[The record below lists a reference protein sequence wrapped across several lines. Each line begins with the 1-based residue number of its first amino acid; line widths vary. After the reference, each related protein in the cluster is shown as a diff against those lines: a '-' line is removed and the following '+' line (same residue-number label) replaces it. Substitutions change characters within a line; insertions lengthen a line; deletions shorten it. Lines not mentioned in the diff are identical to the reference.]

1 VTSRRA
7 AQILVDQLKIH
18 GVDTAFGVPGES
30 YLALLDALHDANSI
44 RLTVCRQEGGAAMMA
59 EAYGKLTGRPGLCLV
74 TRGPGTTNATAGIH
88 VAMQDSTPMIVL
100 IGQVARDSRGREALQ
115 ELDYKQF
122 LGGLVKYV
130 EEIADPRRIPE
141 YVSRAF
147 HVATSGRPG
156 PVALAL
162 PEDMLDEMADVADA
176 EPYSRI
182 EAHPSPRQLEA
193 LTAILAKA
201 TRPVLV
207 LGGSQWDA
215 VAAKQIEVFADTFAL
230 PVCTGFRRQDRF
242 DNHHRCFA
250 GDLGIAANPKLAVR
264 VRDADVLIALGSRLG
279 EATTAGYSLVAVPHP
294 RQTLVHIH
302 PDPDELGRVYQPAL
316 AINASPRTF
325 APLAAALKP
334 AARPCWAAETEAGHR
349 DYLAFVEPSKL
360 PGAVQLGAI
369 VRWLDAN
376 LPPDAIW
383 CNGAGNFAGWVHRHH
398 QYRGYGTQL
407 APASGSMGYGFPSAV
422 AAKLVHPDRAV
433 ICFCGDGDF
442 LMTGQELATAVRY
455 RLPIVTLIVNN
466 GMYGTIRMHQ
476 ETHFPGRTYGTDLV
490 NPDFSALAKAYGAHG
505 ETVERTED
513 FAAAFARAMAAGKP
527 AVLDLKVDPE
537 AITTRSTI
545 ADLRATATK
554 TAH

>member
-1 VTSRRA
+1 MTSRRA

-18 GVDTAFGVPGES
+18 GVDTAFSVPGES

-44 RLTVCRQEGGAAMMA
+44 RLIVCRQEGGAAMMA
-59 EAYGKLTGRPGLCLV
+59 DAYGKLTGRPGICLV
-74 TRGPGTTNATAGIH
+74 TRGPGTTNATSGIH

-100 IGQVARDSRGREALQ
+100 IGQVARDARGREALQ
-115 ELDYKQF
+115 ELDYKQL
-122 LGGLVKYV
+122 LGGMVKYV
-130 EEIADPRRIPE
+130 DEIANPRRIPE
-141 YVSRAF
+141 YVSHAF

-162 PEDMLDEMADVADA
+162 PEDMLEDMADVPDA

-182 EAHPSPRQLEA
+182 EPHPSPQQLAA
-193 LTAILAKA
+193 LAAILAKA
-201 TRPVLV
+201 VRPILL

-215 VAAKQIEVFADTFAL
+215 MAVKQIETFAEIFAL

-242 DNHHRCFA
+242 DNCHACFA
-250 GDLGIAANPKLAVR
+250 GDLGIAANPRLAAR
-264 VRDADVLIALGSRLG
+264 VRDADVLIAIGGRLG

-294 RQTLVHIH
+294 RQKLVHVH
-302 PDPDELGRVYQPAL
+302 PDPNELGRVYQAAL

-334 AARPCWAAETEAGHR
+334 AGKPRWMAETEAAHR
-349 DYLAFVEPSKL
+349 DYLAFIEPSKL
-360 PGAVQLGAI
+360 PGAVQLGPI
-369 VRWLDAN
+369 VRWLDGH
-376 LPPDAIW
+376 LPADAIW

-398 QYRGYGTQL
+398 QYRAFGTQL
-407 APASGSMGYGFPSAV
+407 APASGSMGYGFPAAV

-433 ICFCGDGDF
+433 VCFCGDGDF

-455 RLPIVTLIVNN
+455 RLPIVTLIANN

-476 ETHFPGRTYGTDLV
+476 ETHYPGRTYGTDLV
-490 NPDFSALAKAYGAHG
+490 NPDFAALARAYGAHG

-513 FAAAFARAMAAGKP
+513 FAAAFARATSADKP
-527 AVLDLKVDPE
+527 TVLDLKVDPE

-545 ADLRATATK
+545 DDLRAAAK
-554 TAH
+554 AKH

>member
-1 VTSRRA
+1 MTSRRA

-18 GVDTAFGVPGES
+18 GVDTAFSVPGES

-44 RLTVCRQEGGAAMMA
+44 RLIVCRQEGGAAMMA
-59 EAYGKLTGRPGLCLV
+59 DAYGKLTGRPATCLV
-74 TRGPGTTNATAGIH
+74 TRGPGTTNATSGIH
-88 VAMQDSTPMIVL
+88 VAMQDSTPMVVL
-100 IGQVARDSRGREALQ
+100 IGQVARDARGREALQ

-122 LGGLVKYV
+122 LGGMVKYV

-147 HVATSGRPG
+147 HAATAGRPG

-162 PEDMLDEMADVADA
+162 PEDMLEDTADVPDA
-176 EPYSRI
+176 EPYSRV
-182 EAHPSPRQLEA
+182 EPYPSPQHLEA
-193 LTAILAKA
+193 LAAILAKA
-201 TRPVLV
+201 ARPILL

-215 VAAKQIEVFADTFAL
+215 TAVKQIETFAEAFAL

-242 DNHHRCFA
+242 DNWHACFA
-250 GDLGIAANPKLAVR
+250 GDLGIAANPRLAAR
-264 VRDADVLIALGSRLG
+264 VRDADVLIAIGSRLG
-279 EATTAGYSLVAVPHP
+279 EATTAAYSLVAVPHP
-294 RQTLVHIH
+294 RQTLVHVH
-302 PDPDELGRVYQPAL
+302 PDSNELGRVYQPAL

-334 AARPCWAAETEAGHR
+334 AGKPRWTADTEVAHR

-360 PGAVQLGAI
+360 PGAVQLGPI
-369 VRWLDAN
+369 VRWLDGHLPAN
-376 LPPDAIW
+376 AIW

-398 QYRGYGTQL
+398 QYRTFGTQL
-407 APASGSMGYGFPSAV
+407 APTSGSMGYGFPAAV
-422 AAKLVHPDRAV
+422 AAKLVHPDRPV
-433 ICFCGDGDF
+433 VCFSGDGDF

-476 ETHFPGRTYGTDLV
+476 ETHYPGRTYGTDLV
-490 NPDFSALAKAYGAHG
+490 NPDFAALAKAFGAHG

-513 FAAAFARAMAAGKP
+513 FAAAFARAMSAGKP

-545 ADLRATATK
+545 ADLRAASK
-554 TAH
+554 AKH

>member
-1 VTSRRA
+1 MTSRRA

-44 RLTVCRQEGGAAMMA
+44 RLIVCRQEGGAAMMA
-59 EAYGKLTGRPGLCLV
+59 DAYGKLTGRPGICLV
-74 TRGPGTTNATAGIH
+74 TRGPGTTNATSGIH

-100 IGQVARDSRGREALQ
+100 IGQVARGARGREALQ

-122 LGGLVKYV
+122 LGGMVKYV

-162 PEDMLDEMADVADA
+162 PEDMLDEVADIPDA
-176 EPYSRI
+176 ETYSRV
-182 EAHPSPRQLEA
+182 EPHPSPPQLEA
-193 LTAILAKA
+193 LAGTLANA
-201 TRPVLV
+201 ARPMLL

-215 VAAKQIEVFADTFAL
+215 LTVKQIEAFAETFAL

-242 DNHHRCFA
+242 DNRHACFA
-250 GDLGIAANPKLAVR
+250 GDLGIAANPRLTGR
-264 VRDADVLIALGSRLG
+264 VRDADVLIAIGGRLG
-279 EATTAGYSLVAVPHP
+279 EATTAGYSLIAVPHP
-294 RQTLVHIH
+294 RQTLVHVH
-302 PDPDELGRVYQPAL
+302 PDPNELGRVYQPAL

-334 AARPCWAAETEAGHR
+334 AGRPRWVAETEAAHR
-349 DYLAFVEPSKL
+349 DYLTFLEPSKL
-360 PGAVQLGAI
+360 PGAVQLGPI
-369 VRWLDAN
+369 VRWLDGH
-376 LPPDAIW
+376 LPADAVW

-398 QYRGYGTQL
+398 QYRAFGTQL
-407 APASGSMGYGFPSAV
+407 APASGSMGYGFPAAV
-422 AAKLVHPDRAV
+422 AAKLVCPDRSV
-433 ICFCGDGDF
+433 VCFCGDGDF

-455 RLPIVTLIVNN
+455 RLPIVALVINN

-476 ETHFPGRTYGTDLV
+476 ETQYPGRTYGTDLV
-490 NPDFSALAKAYGAHG
+490 NPDFAALARAYGAYG

-513 FAAAFARAMAAGKP
+513 FAAAFVRAAEAGKP

-545 ADLRATATK
+545 ADLRSAAK
-554 TAH
+554 AKH

>member
-1 VTSRRA
+1 MTSRRA

-18 GVDTAFGVPGES
+18 GVDMAFGVPGES

-44 RLTVCRQEGGAAMMA
+44 RLIVCRQEGGAAMMA
-59 EAYGKLTGRPGLCLV
+59 DAYGKLTGQPGLCLV
-74 TRGPGTTNATAGIH
+74 TRGPGATNATAGIH

-100 IGQVARDSRGREALQ
+100 IGQVARDARGREALQ

-122 LGGLVKYV
+122 LGGMVKYV

-147 HVATSGRPG
+147 HVATGGRPG

-162 PEDMLDEMADVADA
+162 PEDMLEDMADVGDA

-182 EAHPSPRQLEA
+182 EPHPSSRQLEA
-193 LTAILAKA
+193 LAAILATA
-201 TRPVLV
+201 ERPMLL

-215 VAAKQIEVFADTFAL
+215 AAVRQIETFAERFAL

-242 DNHHRCFA
+242 DNRHACFA
-250 GDLGIAANPKLAVR
+250 GDLGIAANPRLAAR
-264 VRDADVLIALGSRLG
+264 VRDADVLIAVGGRLG
-279 EATTAGYSLVAVPHP
+279 EATTAGYSLVVVPHP
-294 RQTLVHIH
+294 RQTLVHVH
-302 PDPDELGRVYQPAL
+302 PDPGELGRVYQPAL

-325 APLAAALKP
+325 APMAVVLQPARKP
-334 AARPCWAAETEAGHR
+334 HWAAETEAAHR

-360 PGAVQLGAI
+360 PGALQLGPI
-369 VRWLDAN
+369 VRWLDGH
-376 LPPDAIW
+376 LPADAIW

-398 QYRGYGTQL
+398 QYRAFGTQL
-407 APASGSMGYGFPSAV
+407 APASGSMGYGFPAAV
-422 AAKLVHPDRAV
+422 AARLVHPERPV
-433 ICFCGDGDF
+433 VCFCGDGDF

-455 RLPIVTLIVNN
+455 RLPIVALIVNN

-490 NPDFSALAKAYGAHG
+490 NPDFAALARAYGAHG
-505 ETVERTED
+505 ESVERTDD
-513 FAAAFARAMAAGKP
+513 FAAAFTRAATAGKP

-545 ADLRATATK
+545 ADLRAAAK
-554 TAH
+554 TTH

>member
-1 VTSRRA
+1 MTSRRA

-18 GVDTAFGVPGES
+18 GVDTAFSVPGES

-44 RLTVCRQEGGAAMMA
+44 RLIVCRQEGGAAMMA
-59 EAYGKLTGRPGLCLV
+59 DAYGKLTGRPGVCLV
-74 TRGPGTTNATAGIH
+74 TRGPGTTNATSGIH

-100 IGQVARDSRGREALQ
+100 IGQVARDARGREALQ
-115 ELDYKQF
+115 ELDYKQL
-122 LGGLVKYV
+122 LGGMVKYV
-130 EEIADPRRIPE
+130 DEIANPRRIPE

-162 PEDMLDEMADVADA
+162 PEDMLEDMADVPDA

-182 EAHPSPRQLEA
+182 EPHPSPQQLAA
-193 LTAILAKA
+193 LAAILAKA
-201 TRPVLV
+201 VRPILL

-215 VAAKQIEVFADTFAL
+215 MAVKQIETFAEIFAL

-242 DNHHRCFA
+242 DNCHACFA
-250 GDLGIAANPKLAVR
+250 GDLGIAANPRLAAR
-264 VRDADVLIALGSRLG
+264 VRDADVLIAIGGRLG

-294 RQTLVHIH
+294 RQKLVHVH
-302 PDPDELGRVYQPAL
+302 PDPNELGRVYQAAL

-334 AARPCWAAETEAGHR
+334 AGKPRWMAETEAAHR
-349 DYLAFVEPSKL
+349 DYLAFIEPSKL
-360 PGAVQLGAI
+360 PGAVQLGPI
-369 VRWLDAN
+369 VRWLDGH
-376 LPPDAIW
+376 LPADAIW

-398 QYRGYGTQL
+398 QYRAFGTQL
-407 APASGSMGYGFPSAV
+407 APASGSMGYGFPAAV
-422 AAKLVHPDRAV
+422 AAKLVHPDRAIV
-433 ICFCGDGDF
+433 CFCGDGDF

-476 ETHFPGRTYGTDLV
+476 ETHYPGRTYGTDLV
-490 NPDFSALAKAYGAHG
+490 NPDFAALARAYGAHG

-513 FAAAFARAMAAGKP
+513 FAAAFARAMSADKP
-527 AVLDLKVDPE
+527 TVLDLKVDPE

-545 ADLRATATK
+545 DDLRAAAK
-554 TAH
+554 AKH